1 MSDRLANVTS
11 LPDRAVPTRL
21 GNWVFETKAA
31 LLRLRRAGADLAL
44 DAPKRH
50 RRGATLTE
58 APVLATIRSPL
69 WTTRGG
75 AKDRALNAGKI
86 QNLRAAIAG
95 LDGIEIAPG
104 ELLSFW
110 RQVGKPLRRR
120 GFVEGRELRE
130 GCMIATV
137 GGGLCQLSNALHEAA
152 LDAGLE
158 VVERHAHTRVVPGS
172 RAEAGRDA
180 TVFWNYL
187 DFRIRSAR
195 PFRIEAKLTADELE
209 LTISGEMAAV
219 PLAAADFL
227 AGTIAHDCL
236 TCGQTSCHRHNPDE
250 IEAGTPTAWLVD
262 GASPEFAGLLRE
274 RVGPEDVLILPS
286 RRIGRA
292 VAGWPAIGAERTAD
306 LAALHRSLALRTAG
320 NTPRARLLLDA
331 DARLAAAYARRLDAT
346 HTHLV
351 IAQPL
356 LPHLWR
362 LGVLQGRSFE
372 VLLDRLPIDAMH
384 RVLDAARDLYPDST
398 TLGDFRAPEAIAAA
412 EREALGE
419 AVRLITP
426 HRAVAARFPPKRV
439 ELLDWLPG
447 KPLAARHGGRTF
459 LFAGPALARKGAY
472 AMREAMLELDITLLI
487 ERPGEERPGF
497 WGDLDV
503 RPMQSQPEELAGVIL
518 PAIVEHR
525 PATLLRALATGL
537 PVIATE
543 ACGLP
548 PQPGLTLIPPCDPE
562 ALRKAI
568 AAALIQSSAG
578 SLS

>member
-1 MSDRLANVTS
+1 MNDRLAKVTA
-11 LPDRAVPTRL
+11 LPERAVPTRI
-21 GNWVFETKAA
+21 GNLVFETKAA
-31 LLRLRRAGADLAL
+31 LLRLRRAGSDLTP

-50 RRGATLTE
+50 RRGE
-58 APVLATIRSPL
+58 ALVAAPILATIRSSL
-69 WTTRGG
+69 WTTHGG
-75 AKDRALNAGKI
+75 TKDRALNAGKI
-86 QNLRAAIAG
+86 QNLRAAISG
-95 LDGIEIAPG
+95 LDGIEVGARG
-104 ELLSFW
+104 VLSFW

-158 VVERHAHTRVVPGS
+158 VVERHAHTRIVPGS

-187 DFRIRSAR
+187 DFRIRSPR
-195 PFRIEAKLTADELE
+195 PFRIEARLTADDLV
-209 LTISGEMAAV
+209 LTIRGGIAGAV
-219 PLAAADFL
+219 ALVPELPVGA
-227 AGTIAHDCL
+227 IAHDCL
-236 TCGQTSCHRHNPDE
+236 TCGQTTCHRHNLDDLDTG
-250 IEAGTPTAWLVD
+250 APTAWLVD
-262 GASPEFAGLLRE
+262 GASPEFVALLRH
-274 RVGPEDVLILPS
+274 RAGPDDILMLPS
-286 RRIGRA
+286 RRLGKA
-292 VAGWPAIGAERTAD
+292 ASGWPTLAAEYSAD
-306 LAALHRSLALRTAG
+306 LAALRRTLALRSAG
-320 NTPRARLLLDA
+320 SGTPRARIVLDA
-331 DARLAAAYARRLDAT
+331 DARLAAAYARKLGAE

-362 LGVLQGRSFE
+362 LGALRGRSFE

-384 RVLDAARDLYPDST
+384 RVLDAARDLYPDSA

-419 AVRLITP
+419 AIRLITP
-426 HRAVAARFPPKRV
+426 HRAIAARFPPARV
-439 ELLDWLPG
+439 DLIDWQ
-447 KPLAARHGGRTF
+447 AARPLPATRGGRTF
-459 LFAGPALARKGAY
+459 LFAGPALARKGAH
-472 AMREAMLELDITLLI
+472 AMREAMEQLDIALLI

-497 WGDLDV
+497 WGDRDV
-503 RPMQSQPEELAGVIL
+503 RLVQGVPSELAGVIL

-525 PATLLRALATGL
+525 PATLLRALAAGL

-548 PQPGLTLIPPCDPE
+548 PQPGLTLIEPCDAAGLRE
-562 ALRKAI
+562 AIR
-568 AAALIQSSAG
+568 
-578 SLS
+578 SLLS

>member
-1 MSDRLANVTS
+1 MSDRLANVTA
-11 LPDRAVPTRL
+11 LPDRPVPTRI
-21 GNWVFETKAA
+21 GNLVFEAKAA
-31 LLRLRRAGADLAL
+31 LLRLRRAGADLSI
-44 DAPKRH
+44 DGPKRH
-50 RRGATLTE
+50 RRGETLVA

-86 QNLRAAIAG
+86 QNLRAAISG
-95 LDGIEIAPG
+95 LDGIEIGAG
-104 ELLSFW
+104 EVLSFW

-120 GFVEGRELRE
+120 GFVAGRELRE

-158 VVERHAHTRVVPGS
+158 VVERHAHTRIVPGS

-187 DFRIRSAR
+187 DFRFRSR
-195 PFRIEAKLTADELE
+195 SPFRIEARLTADELE
-209 LTISGEMAAV
+209 LTIRGGIAGAFMPIPEI
-219 PLAAADFL
+219 L

-236 TCGQTSCHRHNPDE
+236 TCGQTTCHRHDPDG
-250 IEAGTPTAWLVD
+250 IDAGAPTAWLVD
-262 GASPEFAGLLRE
+262 GASPEFTALMRDRAGPDDILM
-274 RVGPEDVLILPS
+274 LPS
-286 RRIGRA
+286 RRLGQA
-292 VAGWPAIGAERTAD
+292 AAAWPALATEYGAD
-306 LAALHRSLALRTAG
+306 LAALRRSLALRSTG
-320 NTPRARLLLDA
+320 PGTPRARVLLDA
-331 DARLAAAYARRLDAT
+331 DAWLAAAYARKLGAE

-362 LGVLQGRSFE
+362 LGALQGRSFE

-384 RVLDAARDLYPDST
+384 RVLDAARELYPDSK
-398 TLGDFRAPEAIAAA
+398 TLGDFRAPEAIVAA

-426 HRAVAARFPPKRV
+426 HRAIAARFPAARV
-439 ELLDWLPG
+439 ELVDWQAATPLP
-447 KPLAARHGGRTF
+447 ASRGGRTF
-459 LFAGPALARKGAY
+459 LFAGPALARKGAH
-472 AMREAMLELDITLLI
+472 AMRDAMERLDVALLI
-487 ERPGEERPGF
+487 ERPGDEQRGF
-497 WGDLDV
+497 WGDRDV
-503 RPMQSQPEELAGVIL
+503 RLAQGLPSQLAGVIL

-525 PATLLRALATGL
+525 PATLLRALAAEL
-537 PVIATE
+537 PVIATQ

-548 PQPGLTLIPPCDPE
+548 PQPGLTLIEPCDPA
-562 ALRKAI
+562 ALREAMR
-568 AAALIQSSAG
+568 
-578 SLS
+578 SLLS

>member
-1 MSDRLANVTS
+1 MSDRLANVTV
-11 LPDRAVPTRL
+11 LPDRAVPTRI
-21 GNWVFETKAA
+21 GNLVFETKAA
-31 LLRLRRAGADLAL
+31 LLRLRRAGSDLTP

-50 RRGATLTE
+50 RRSE
-58 APVLATIRSPL
+58 ALVAAPILATIRSPL

-75 AKDRALNAGKI
+75 TKDRALNAGKI
-86 QNLRAAIAG
+86 QNLRAAISG
-95 LDGIEIAPG
+95 LDGIEVGAG
-104 ELLSFW
+104 EVLSFW

-158 VVERHAHTRVVPGS
+158 VVERHAHTRIVPGS

-187 DFRIRSAR
+187 DFRIRSPR
-195 PFRIEAKLTADELE
+195 PFRVEARLTADELV
-209 LTISGEMAAV
+209 LTIRGGIAGAFAPV
-219 PLAAADFL
+219 PELAAGA
-227 AGTIAHDCL
+227 IAHDCL
-236 TCGQTSCHRHNPDE
+236 TCGQTTCHRHNPDDLDTG
-250 IEAGTPTAWLVD
+250 APTAWLVD
-262 GASPEFAGLLRE
+262 GASPEFVALLRD
-274 RVGPEDVLILPS
+274 RAGPDDILMLPS
-286 RRIGRA
+286 RRLGKA
-292 VAGWPAIGAERTAD
+292 ASGWPALAAEYSAD
-306 LAALHRSLALRTAG
+306 LAALRRTLALRSAG
-320 NTPRARLLLDA
+320 SGTPRARILLDA
-331 DARLAAAYARRLDAT
+331 DARLATAYARKLGAE

-362 LGVLQGRSFE
+362 LGALRGRSFE

-384 RVLDAARDLYPDST
+384 RVLDAARDLYPDSA

-426 HRAVAARFPPKRV
+426 HRAIAARFPPARV
-439 ELLDWLPG
+439 DLIDWQAATPLP
-447 KPLAARHGGRTF
+447 ATRGGRTF
-459 LFAGPALARKGAY
+459 LFAGPALARKGAH
-472 AMREAMLELDITLLI
+472 AMREAMEQLDIALLI
-487 ERPGEERPGF
+487 ERPAEEQSGF
-497 WGDLDV
+497 WGDRDV
-503 RPMQSQPEELAGVIL
+503 RLAQRVPGELAGVIL
-518 PAIVEHR
+518 PAVIEHR
-525 PATLLRALATGL
+525 PATLLRALAAGL

-548 PQPGLTLIPPCDPE
+548 PQPGLTLIEPCDPSALAE
-562 ALRKAI
+562 AIR
-568 AAALIQSSAG
+568 
-578 SLS
+578 SLLS

>member
-1 MSDRLANVTS
+1 MSDRLANVS
-11 LPDRAVPTRL
+11 ALPDRAVPTRI
-21 GNWVFETKAA
+21 GNLVFETKAA
-31 LLRLRRAGADLAL
+31 LLRLRRAGSDLTP

-50 RRGATLTE
+50 RRGE
-58 APVLATIRSPL
+58 ALVAAPILATIRSSL
-69 WTTRGG
+69 WTTHGG
-75 AKDRALNAGKI
+75 TKDRALNAGKI
-86 QNLRAAIAG
+86 QNLRAAISG
-95 LDGIEIAPG
+95 LDGIEVGAR
-104 ELLSFW
+104 EVLSFW

-158 VVERHAHTRVVPGS
+158 VVERHAHTRIVPGS

-187 DFRIRSAR
+187 DFRIRSR
-195 PFRIEAKLTADELE
+195 SPFRIEARLTADDLV
-209 LTISGEMAAV
+209 LTIRGGIAGAFALV
-219 PLAAADFL
+219 PELP
-227 AGTIAHDCL
+227 AGAIAHDCL
-236 TCGQTSCHRHNPDE
+236 TCGQTTCHRHNLDDLDTGAP
-250 IEAGTPTAWLVD
+250 IAWLVD
-262 GASPEFAGLLRE
+262 GASPEFVALLRD
-274 RVGPEDVLILPS
+274 RAGPDDILMLPS
-286 RRIGRA
+286 RRLGRA
-292 VAGWPAIGAERTAD
+292 ASGWPTLAAEYSAD
-306 LAALHRSLALRTAG
+306 LAALRRTLALRSAG
-320 NTPRARLLLDA
+320 SGTPRARIVLDA
-331 DARLAAAYARRLDAT
+331 DARLAAAYARKLGAE

-362 LGVLQGRSFE
+362 LGALRGRSFE

-384 RVLDAARDLYPDST
+384 RVLDAAHDRYPDST

-426 HRAVAARFPPKRV
+426 HRAIAARFPPARV
-439 ELLDWLPG
+439 ELIDWQ
-447 KPLAARHGGRTF
+447 AARPLPATRGGRTF
-459 LFAGPALARKGAY
+459 LFAGPALARKGAH
-472 AMREAMLELDITLLI
+472 AMREAMEQLDIALLI

-497 WGDLDV
+497 WGDRDV
-503 RPMQSQPEELAGVIL
+503 RLLQGVPSGLAGVIL

-525 PATLLRALATGL
+525 PATLLRALAAGL

-548 PQPGLTLIPPCDPE
+548 PQPGLTLIEPCDAAGLRE
-562 ALRKAI
+562 AIR
-568 AAALIQSSAG
+568 
-578 SLS
+578 SLLS

>member
-1 MSDRLANVTS
+1 MSDRLANVAA
-11 LPDRAVPTRL
+11 LPDRAIPTRI
-21 GNWVFETKAA
+21 GNLVFETKAA
-31 LLRLRRAGADLAL
+31 LLRLRRAGADLSH
-44 DAPKRH
+44 DAPPRH
-50 RRGATLTE
+50 RRGEALRT

-86 QNLRAAIAG
+86 QNLRAAISG
-95 LDGIEIAPG
+95 LEGIEIGAG
-104 ELLSFW
+104 EVLSFW
-110 RQVGKPLRRR
+110 RQIGKPLRRR

-187 DFRIRSAR
+187 DFRVRSPR
-195 PFRIEAKLTADELE
+195 PFRVEARLTADELE
-209 LTISGEMAAV
+209 LTIRGEIPQA
-219 PLAAADFL
+219 PLPAPEFP
-227 AGTIAHDCL
+227 AGAIAHDCL
-236 TCGQTSCHRHNPDE
+236 TCGQTTCHRHNPDDLD
-250 IEAGTPTAWLVD
+250 AGTPTAWLVD
-262 GASPEFAGLLRE
+262 GASPEFAALLRE
-274 RVGPEDVLILPS
+274 RAGPDDVLMVPS

-292 VAGWPAIGAERTAD
+292 ASGWPEIAAERTAD
-306 LAALHRSLALRTAG
+306 LVALRRSLALRSAG
-320 NTPRARLLLDA
+320 PDAPRARLLLDA
-331 DARLAAAYARRLDAT
+331 DARLAAAYARKLGAA

-362 LGVLQGRSFE
+362 LGALQGRSFE

-426 HRAVAARFPPKRV
+426 HRAIAARFPPTRV
-439 ELLDWLPG
+439 ELINWPPGTPLPT
-447 KPLAARHGGRTF
+447 RRGGRTF
-459 LFAGPALARKGAY
+459 LFAGPALARKGAH
-472 AMREAMLELDITLLI
+472 AMRDAMDGLDMTLLV
-487 ERPGEERPGF
+487 ERPGEERPDF
-497 WGDLDV
+497 WDDRDV
-503 RPMQSQPEELAGVIL
+503 RLAQGQSDELAGVIL

-525 PATLLRALATGL
+525 PATLLRALAAGL
-537 PVIATE
+537 PVIATA

-548 PQPGLTLIPPCDPE
+548 PQPRLTLVPPCDPA
-562 ALRKAI
+562 ALRAAI
-568 AAALIQSSAG
+568 
-578 SLS
+578 LSTLS

>member
-1 MSDRLANVTS
+1 MNDRLANVTA
-11 LPDRAVPTRL
+11 LPERAVPTRI
-21 GNWVFETKAA
+21 GNLVFETKAA
-31 LLRLRRAGADLAL
+31 LLRLRRAGSDLTP

-50 RRGATLTE
+50 RRGE
-58 APVLATIRSPL
+58 ALVAAPILATIRSPL

-86 QNLRAAIAG
+86 QNLRAAISG
-95 LDGIEIAPG
+95 LDGIEVGAG
-104 ELLSFW
+104 EVLSFW

-158 VVERHAHTRVVPGS
+158 VVERHAHTRIVPGS

-187 DFRIRSAR
+187 DFRIRSR
-195 PFRIEAKLTADELE
+195 SPFRIEARLTADDLV
-209 LTISGEMAAV
+209 LTIRGGIAGAFALV
-219 PLAAADFL
+219 PELP
-227 AGTIAHDCL
+227 AGAIAHDCL
-236 TCGQTSCHRHNPDE
+236 TCGQTTCHRHNLDDLDTG
-250 IEAGTPTAWLVD
+250 APTAWLVD
-262 GASPEFAGLLRE
+262 GASPEFVALLRD
-274 RVGPEDVLILPS
+274 RAGPDDILMLPS
-286 RRIGRA
+286 RRLGRA
-292 VAGWPAIGAERTAD
+292 ASGWPTLAAEYSAD
-306 LAALHRSLALRTAG
+306 LAALRRTLALRSAG
-320 NTPRARLLLDA
+320 SGTPRARIVLDA
-331 DARLAAAYARRLDAT
+331 DARLAAAYARKLGAE

-362 LGVLQGRSFE
+362 LGALRGRSFE

-384 RVLDAARDLYPDST
+384 RVLDAAHDRYPDST

-426 HRAVAARFPPKRV
+426 HRAIAARFPPARV
-439 ELLDWLPG
+439 ELIDWQ
-447 KPLAARHGGRTF
+447 AARPLPATRGGRTF
-459 LFAGPALARKGAY
+459 LFAGPALARKGAH
-472 AMREAMLELDITLLI
+472 AMREAMEQLDIALLI

-497 WGDLDV
+497 WGDRDV
-503 RPMQSQPEELAGVIL
+503 RLLQGVPSELAGVIL

-525 PATLLRALATGL
+525 PATLLRALAAGL

-548 PQPGLTLIPPCDPE
+548 PQPGLTLIEPCDAAGLRE
-562 ALRKAI
+562 AIR
-568 AAALIQSSAG
+568 
-578 SLS
+578 SLLS